1 MLITLGIIGIVAA
14 MTMPTLI
21 QKNNNKVVETRLM
34 KFYSVINQ
42 AIKMAEVDYGD
53 KVYWWEDV
61 KGAEIDKDGN
71 PVPGTSA
78 SEKWFN
84 KYLAPYMKILKTK
97 TLSDGSFRVY
107 FADGSALNS
116 RPHTT
121 RDWYFYAGNP
131 EKCESLGNKGY
142 GTCYFAFYY
151 NPTTSD
157 SRYNSNKSFEPWKYA
172 WDGDIERLKNA
183 CYNNTP
189 LGDSSVS
196 GKSYCTAVI
205 QLNGWKIPDD
215 YPYRVRY

>member
-71 PVPGTSA
+71 PVPGTSDA
-78 SEKWFN
+78 ERWFN
-84 KYLAPYMKILKTK
+84 KYLAPYMKILKTEI
-97 TLSDGSFRVY
+97 SPDGALMVY
-107 FADGSALNS
+107 FPDGSALNT
-116 RPHTT
+116 RPNTS
-121 RDWYFYAGNP
+121 RDWRFYAGNP
-131 EKCESLGNKGY
+131 EQCESFVGEGV
-142 GTCYFAFYY
+142 CYFVFYY
-151 NPTTSD
+151 NPGLISG
-157 SRYNSNKSFEPWKYA
+157 SSYNSNKSFEPYKYA

-215 YPYRVRY
+215 YPYKVRY